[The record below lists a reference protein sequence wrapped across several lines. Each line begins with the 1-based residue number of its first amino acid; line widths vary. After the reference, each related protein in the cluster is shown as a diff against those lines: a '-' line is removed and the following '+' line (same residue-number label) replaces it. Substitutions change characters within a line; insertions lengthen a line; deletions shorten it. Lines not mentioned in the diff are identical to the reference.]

1 VSADIAL
8 HVAMPS
14 NVQRL
19 PFKVRVGIFG
29 LRGEWILVADFA
41 AASRV
46 CREFID
52 SHDLGGSGWCGGR
65 IVDVATNKTV
75 AKVSYNGRVW
85 RPDGSEVQVG

>member
-8 HVAMPS
+8 HVAMPT
-14 NVQRL
+14 NVQQL

-29 LRGEWILVADFA
+29 RRGEWIPVPDFA

-52 SHDLGGSGWCGGR
+52 SNFLGSEWCGGR

-85 RPDGSEVQVG
+85 WPDGSEVQVG